1 MQELTVKYKNELNTI
16 PMRNFNRAEMDLF
29 FSICAKLKNKQEE
42 AVEFSFDELRD
53 LSRYNAKDK
62 KRFIQDIRSVN
73 HKLLKLNYSIES
85 EDIISD
91 FNLFNTFTIYPKENK
106 VIVSVNKDFTFILNE
121 LTSEFTQFELQEF
134 TSLKSSYSKTM
145 YRLLKQ
151 YKSTGYYTVQTE
163 KFREL
168 LDIPDSYRM
177 SDINR
182 QIFKPIEKELSQF
195 FDPFQIKKIKAK
207 KGNKIE
213 RLEFYFM
220 EKMPP
225 IDDLPK
231 VPLYNWLED

>member
-1 MQELTVKYKNELNTI
+1 
-16 PMRNFNRAEMDLF
+16 MRKFNSAEMDLF
-29 FSICAKLKNKQEE
+29 FSICSKMKNKSTQE
-42 AVEFSFDELRD
+42 VRFGFNELKEISAYYTRET
-53 LSRYNAKDK
+53 S
-62 KRFIQDIRSVN
+62 RFITDLESVYKKMLQLTYREEDEEQIRYFVLFQDFTINKKHQYVEISVN
-73 HKLLKLNYSIES
+73 PKLEY
-85 EDIISD
+85 
-91 FNLFNTFTIYPKENK
+91 
-106 VIVSVNKDFTFILNE
+106 ILNE
-121 LTSEFTQFELQEF
+121 ITNEFTQFELQEF

-151 YKSTGYYTVQTE
+151 YKSTGYYTVKIE

-220 EKMPP
+220 EKMPAENN
-225 IDDLPK
+225 LPK